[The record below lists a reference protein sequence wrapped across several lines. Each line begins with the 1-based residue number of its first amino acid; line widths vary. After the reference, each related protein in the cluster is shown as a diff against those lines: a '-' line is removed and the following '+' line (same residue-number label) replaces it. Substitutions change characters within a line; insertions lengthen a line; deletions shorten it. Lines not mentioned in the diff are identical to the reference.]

1 MSDQHN
7 AQDALA
13 AYIENDPSKWRSAVG
28 EFTSTDLLQFLRDV
42 TTDVDIKKGAGLDS
56 VTVKRL

>member
-1 MSDQHN
+1 MPDQHN

-13 AYIENDPSKWRSAVG
+13 AYIENDPSKWRIAVG

-42 TTDVDIKKGAGLDS
+42 TTDVNIKN
-56 VTVKRL
+56 